1 MTMNTRVKVFAVL
14 LVLSV
19 TIVLAGC
26 PKRVSIADIESD
38 PGRFAD
44 KEVAIAGT
52 VTTSYGISIPF
63 TKDSGGI
70 YKIDDGTGSI
80 WVYTDRSVPGKD
92 AQLGVKGKVQR
103 GFTYN
108 GKNYG
113 LVLVEED
120 RKFKKD

>member
-1 MTMNTRVKVFAVL
+1 MNKKVKFIAVL
-14 LVLSV
+14 LLVSV
-19 TIVLAGC
+19 ALVLAGC

-44 KEVAIAGT
+44 KKVAIAGI

-63 TKDSGGI
+63 TKEAGGI

-103 GFTYN
+103 GFTYK

-113 LVLVEED
+113 LVLIEDD
-120 RKFKKD
+120 RKFKKN